1 MFSNTLALLANDVA
15 SVAVTPS
22 LMALVTAA
30 TTSVFVLVSFKPS
43 VMSAFTTA
51 GTVVVVV
58 VVVVVGATVVVVDV
72 VLVVVGATV
81 VVVVDVVEV
90 VVVVL
95 VVVVAG
101 MMTGRT

>member
-1 MFSNTLALLANDVA
+1 MLSNTLALLANDVA

-30 TTSVFVLVSFKPS
+30 TTSVFVLVSFRPS
-43 VMSAFTTA
+43 VTSAFTTA
-51 GTVVVVV
+51 GTVV

-72 VLVVVGATV
+72 VLVVV
-81 VVVVDVVEV
+81 EV